1 MNDNAV
7 PDAEPTIRFDDP
19 DPNTHDVVIKVK
31 GQKFYCVKMTL
42 AKHSPHFYKM
52 FFKDPKPTGRK
63 EVTLKDSI
71 DPEEFNTLLML
82 LHGVNKLNDDVVSGV
97 LWMSKLWDCGVGLQQ
112 CVDFLEKSSKLSNK
126 EKFDIAVDFELE
138 DFKRK
143 IIAECSS
150 CDALHRIV
158 PRDLMQLDHE
168 TMGLIFERNLALQ
181 GFPGRY
187 EPRVR
192 RDRPVI
198 HPDNFRRP
206 FRMMFQQRP
215 PVFQFQNRE
224 ARPESSSSSSSS
236 SSVSSISSDED

>member
-7 PDAEPTIRFDDP
+7 PEAGHTIRFDDP
-19 DPNTHDVVIKVK
+19 DPNIHDVVINVK

-42 AKHSPHFYKM
+42 AKHSPHFYNL
-52 FFKDPKPTGRK
+52 FFKDPKHTGRK
-63 EVTLKDSI
+63 QITLQETVEPD
-71 DPEEFNTLLML
+71 EFNTLLMI
-82 LHGVNKLNDDVVSGV
+82 LHGVNKLNDEVVSGV

-112 CVDFLEKSSKLSNK
+112 CVDFLEKSSNLSNK
-126 EKFDIAVDFELE
+126 EKFDIAVDYELK
-138 DFKRK
+138 DFKKK

-150 CDALHRIV
+150 CDALHRIM
-158 PRDLMQLDHE
+158 PRDLMQLDHV

-192 RDRPVI
+192 ERAVTP
-198 HPDNFRRP
+198 PRRP
-206 FRMMFQQRP
+206 LPFFPRP
-215 PVFQFQNRE
+215 PVFRVENRE

-236 SSVSSISSDED
+236 SSDFSPSSDED